1 MKKVLFSALLLAGFV
16 ANVQAQDIPEDI
28 KSILQKNTCLACHK
42 ADAKLVGPAYKDI
55 AKKKYSNE
63 KIVDL
68 IANPK
73 PSNWPGYP
81 PMAPMKNISKD
92 DAMKVAGWIN
102 SLAPKSAAKGKKKA

>member
-42 ADAKLVGPAYKDI
+42 ADAKLVGPAYKDV
-55 AKKKYSNE
+55 AKKGYTKE

-102 SLAPKSAAKGKKKA
+102 SLAPAKKGGKKKA